1 MNKTDRILI
10 VDDEETFRLSTA
22 DLLHKEGYECDTAP
36 DTKTALD
43 LLQASKFDLLISD
56 IKMPGNAELQF
67 IEQVQRITDEGIPV
81 ILVTGYPTVKT
92 AVQSIQLPVTAYLVK
107 PFDFEELLNHVRS
120 ALKRHELYKAANSTR
135 ERLQSWQKELSN
147 AEASFK
153 SASQLNSP
161 ASVETFLMFSF
172 SNLLGILTDL
182 NRLMEAVISGKKEE
196 VTCHLFNCPRY
207 LELKNVLSETVE
219 VLKRTKSSFKSKE
232 LGILRKKL
240 EELVNEKNYDNI
252 LYIIGVLLNTIPVLV

>member
-1 MNKTDRILI
+1 MERILI

-36 DTKTALD
+36 DTKTAFE
-43 LLQASKFDLLISD
+43 LLRTRQFDLLISD
-56 IKMPGNAELQF
+56 LKMPGNVELQF
-67 IEQVQRITDEGIPV
+67 IEQVQQVTEGMPV

-92 AVQSIQLPVTAYLVK
+92 AVQSLQLPVTAYLVK
-107 PFDFEELLNHVRS
+107 PFDFEELLAQVRS
-120 ALKRHELYKAANSTR
+120 ALKRHELYKAASSTR
-135 ERLQSWQKELSN
+135 DRLQSWQKELSN

-153 SASQLNSP
+153 TASQQNSP
-161 ASVETFLMFSF
+161 ASIETFLMFSF

-182 NRLMEAVISGKKEE
+182 NRLMEAVILEKKDT

-207 LELKNVLSETVE
+207 MELKNALTEAIDVLN
-219 VLKRTKSSFKSKE
+219 KTKNSFKSKE

-240 EELVNEKNYDNI
+240 EELVN
-252 LYIIGVLLNTIPVLV
+252 